1 MAEAVK
7 LVMNMQDK
15 LAKFLKSTNI
25 EIKTQY
31 EKIIYELVEIL
42 REISKLKNE
51 KKEDNILGIYSK
63 IEKTIESNNII
74 NN

>member
-1 MAEAVK
+1 
-7 LVMNMQDK
+7 MNMQDK
-15 LAKFLKSTNI
+15 LEKFLKSTNL

-31 EKIIYELVEIL
+31 EKVIFEFIEL
-42 REISKLKNE
+42 ISDINKLKNE
-51 KKEDNILGIYSK
+51 KNEDKILTIYSK